1 MRTAATKIVNTEPI
15 IDAAT
20 ETDVLHDIF
29 MDELH
34 DMFIDPTDEVSIV
47 ELAEELSRVKQIESD
62 RKSDYEMMRNRRVEM
77 EEQLYEAMLNAGF
90 KNIRTE
96 SGTFSPR
103 IDTYYSCPKESQ
115 DTFFTWLRA
124 KGLGDLIQPTVNSR
138 TLTATM
144 KDLEA
149 EGGEIPVYLQK
160 SQRKAVS
167 LRRA

>member
-1 MRTAATKIVNTEPI
+1 MIATSEMR
-15 IDAAT
+15 
-20 ETDVLHDIF
+20 
-29 MDELH
+29 
-34 DMFIDPTDEVSIV
+34 DMFTDPMDEVSIV
-47 ELAEELSRVKQIESD
+47 ELAEELSRVKQIEAD

-115 DTFFTWLRA
+115 DTFFAWLRA

-138 TLTATM
+138 TLTATI
-144 KDLEA
+144 KDMEA
-149 EGGEIPVYLQK
+149 EGSDVPEYLQK
-160 SQRKAVS
+160 SQRKAIS